1 MRRKKKRLK
10 SEKKNAA
17 YKSIWGNRPRNTNY
31 KFVAKIGPKT
41 ESTKMNSERPKKNSG
56 ITRLSFSRMKLTSLP
71 MTHRSWPEAEKSKQK
86 YVDCSYQFWVDSFES
101 EWSRGK
107 LDGLLTKSGRSKQKL
122 DNLLSVNWDRS
133 LSFPLNP
140 LLFVLETFTFTFWTV
155 HIQSIWTVHFHSERT
170 VHIYFL
176 DSPFF
181 LVLDRP
187 LSPRTILRKCKTRW

>member
-31 KFVAKIGPKT
+31 KLIGPKI
-41 ESTKMNSERPKKNSG
+41 ESVKMNSKRPKKNSG

-86 YVDCSYQFWVDSFES
+86 YVDCSYQFWVDGFES
-101 EWSRGK
+101 ERSRGK
-107 LDGLLTKSGRSKQKL
+107 LDDLLTQSGRSKQKV

-133 LSFPLNP
+133 LSFLLNS
-140 LLFVLETFTFTFWTV
+140 LLFETFTFTFEPSTSILSGTSTFIFWTV
-155 HIQSIWTVHFHSERT
+155 HFFSSWTVHFH
-170 VHIYFL
+170 L
-176 DSPFF
+176 GPFWE
-181 LVLDRP
+181 
-187 LSPRTILRKCKTRW
+187 KCKTWW